1 MKVDTGVRIRHAYPV
16 LGVAH
21 TSLLAGFLIAAA
33 ACLTMALW
41 LAAGRNQLQGHSRY
55 AESHPL
61 DDATRAELRKQASRR
76 GPRAGLARDRLK
88 AYQHPERVD
97 RQLRVLTIAAR
108 SLFCCA
114 AISTL
119 VGLGTLVL

>member
-1 MKVDTGVRIRHAYPV
+1 M

-21 TSLLAGFLIAAA
+21 PSLVAGFLIAAA

-61 DDATRAELRKQASRR
+61 EDATRAELRKRASRL
-76 GPRAGLARDRLK
+76 GPRAGLPRDRLK
-88 AYQHPERVD
+88 AYEHPDRVD
-97 RQLRVLTIAAR
+97 RQLRILTIAAR

-119 VGLGTLVL
+119 VGIGALVF